1 MSKFYITTPIY
12 YPSDNLHIGHA
23 YTTVVADALARYHRQ
38 QGKDVHF
45 LTGTDE
51 HGQKIQR
58 RAEEAGVSPQEFV
71 DKIVENIKELWRL
84 LKISNDDFIRTTE
97 PRHMRRVQ
105 QIFQRLYEQGDI
117 YKSEYEGLYCTP
129 CEAFWLERQLV
140 EGKCPDCGREVE
152 KVREESYFFR
162 LSKYADRLMAHIE
175 AHPEF
180 IQPVSR
186 KHEMINNFLR
196 PGLDDLCI
204 SRTTFSW
211 GIPVP
216 FDTKHVIYVWLD
228 ALTNYITALGYP
240 EEADDNS
247 LFKRFWP
254 ADLHLVGKEIV
265 RFHTII
271 WPIVLMAL
279 DLPLPKQVFGHGWL
293 VLEGGKMSK
302 SKGNVVDPVILVEKY
317 GLDAIRYYLLR
328 EVPFGADGV
337 YSEEALV
344 LRVNTDLANDLGN
357 LLHRTLSMV
366 EKFAGGVVPTPGEYE
381 PLDQDLISEA
391 NRAVQAVQEHMEKLE
406 VSDALAAI
414 FQLIGRANKYIDE
427 AAPWSLNKQ
436 GNRERLGT
444 VLYAMVEALRVAAVL
459 LVPFLV
465 ETPAKIFNQ
474 LGLGSDP
481 GASRLEEGGRWGQF
495 PAGTKVQKG
504 KPLFPRIEWKES
516 ADESEQ
522 PKEEPKAQAE
532 KETEAKQEVPQ
543 ITFDQFMQIDLR
555 VAKVLVAEKIEGAD
569 KLLRLEV
576 KIGSEERQIVAG
588 IAQYYQPEELIGKEI
603 VGVANLKPAKLR
615 GHLSQGMLLAASAGD
630 QLALVVP
637 EKPIGDGAEVR

>member
-1 MSKFYITTPIY
+1 MRKFYITTPIY

-38 QGKDVHF
+38 MGEEVYF

-58 RAEEAGVSPQEFV
+58 RAEAAGNTPQEFV
-71 DKIVENIKELWRL
+71 DKIVDNIKELWRL
-84 LKISNDDFIRTTE
+84 LRISNDDFIRTTE
-97 PRHMRRVQ
+97 PRHEKRVQ
-105 QIFQRLYEQGDI
+105 MIFQRLYEQGDI
-117 YKSEYEGLYCTP
+117 YKSDYEGLYCTP

-140 EGKCPDCGREVE
+140 DGKCPDCGREVE

-186 KHEMINNFLR
+186 KNEMVNNFLR
-196 PGLDDLCI
+196 PGLEDLCV

-211 GIPVP
+211 GITVP
-216 FDTKHVIYVWLD
+216 FDSKHVIYVWLD

-240 EEADDNS
+240 DEVKING

-254 ADLHLVGKEIV
+254 AELHLVGKEIV

-271 WPIVLMAL
+271 WPIILMAL
-279 DLPLPKQVFGHGWL
+279 DLPLPKRVFGHGWL

-302 SKGNVVDPVILVEKY
+302 SKGNVVDPVVLVEKY

-328 EVPFGADGV
+328 EVPFGSDGV

-366 EKFAGGVVPTPGEYE
+366 EKFSSGVVPVPGPYE
-381 PLDQDLISEA
+381 PLDQELINEA
-391 NRAVQAVQEHMEKLE
+391 SQVFRAVQQHMEMLE

-444 VLYAMVEALRVAAVL
+444 VLYTMVEVIRFSAVL
-459 LVPFLV
+459 LAPFLV
-465 ETPAKIFNQ
+465 ETPAKIFAQ
-474 LGLGSDP
+474 LGLSEEP
-481 GASRLEEGGRWGQF
+481 VNISLEEGCRWGLF
-495 PAGTKVQKG
+495 PPKTKVQKG
-504 KPLFPRIEWKES
+504 EPIFPRIEWEEK
-516 ADESEQ
+516 
-522 PKEEPKAQAE
+522 KEEQGEKKVEPKPAE
-532 KETEAKQEVPQ
+532 KNDTGKATDQQ
-543 ITFDQFMQIDLR
+543 ITIDEFAKIDLR
-555 VAKVLVAEKIEGAD
+555 VVKVLSAEKIEGTD
-569 KLLRLEV
+569 KLLRLMV
-576 KIGSEERQIVAG
+576 KMGAEERQIVAG
-588 IAQYYQPEELIGKEI
+588 IARYYQPEELVGKEI
-603 VGVANLKPAKLR
+603 VVVANLKPVKLR
-615 GHLSQGMLLAASAGD
+615 GYLSQGMVLAASSGD
-630 QLALVVP
+630 QLALVIP
-637 EKPIGDGAEVR
+637 EKQVGDGAEIG